1 MSGRFEIWYVHFF
14 APLVCPC
21 EVSCQYLD
29 FCRIHAQKSTK
40 NHYFA
45 VFYSIKT
52 DFLMSG
58 RFEIWYVYFSAPSV
72 CPCTISCQ
80 CLDFCRSHAQKGTK
94 TTIFA
99 VFYSIKTDF
108 LMSGR
113 FEVWYVH
120 FLAPQ
125 VCPCEVSSQCLAFCR
140 THAQKSTKNHFFA
153 VFYSI
158 KTDFPMSG
166 RFEIWYVYF
175 SAPLVCPCKISC
187 QCLDFCRSHAQKG
200 TESHYFAV
208 FYSIKTDFLM
218 SGKFGIWYIHF

>member
-1 MSGRFEIWYVHFF
+1 MCGKLEIWYVHFL
-14 APLVCPC
+14 APIVCPFKI
-21 EVSCQYLD
+21 SCQCLD
-29 FCRIHAQKSTK
+29 FCGSHAQKGTK
-40 NHYFA
+40 NNYFV

-52 DFLMSG
+52 DFPMSG
-58 RFEIWYVYFSAPSV
+58 RFEIWYVYFLAPLV
-72 CPCTISCQ
+72 CPCKLSCQ

-140 THAQKSTKNHFFA
+140 IHAQKSTKNHFFA

-158 KTDFPMSG
+158 KTDFLMSG
-166 RFEIWYVYF
+166 RFEIWDVHF
-175 SAPLVCPCKISC
+175 IPPLVCLCEIST
-187 QCLDFCRSHAQKG
+187 QCLNYFSIHAQISTKKG
-200 TESHYFAV
+200 
-208 FYSIKTDFLM
+208 
-218 SGKFGIWYIHF
+218 HFSAF

>member
-1 MSGRFEIWYVHFF
+1 MSRRFEIWYVYFL

-21 EVSCQYLD
+21 KLSCQCLD
-29 FCRIHAQKSTK
+29 FCRSHAQKGTK
-40 NHYFA
+40 SDYFA

-52 DFLMSG
+52 DFPMSG

-113 FEVWYVH
+113 FEIWDVH
-120 FLAPQ
+120 FIP
-125 VCPCEVSSQCLAFCR
+125 
-140 THAQKSTKNHFFA
+140 
-153 VFYSI
+153 
-158 KTDFPMSG
+158 
-166 RFEIWYVYF
+166 
-175 SAPLVCPCKISC
+175 PLVCLCEIST
-187 QCLDFCRSHAQKG
+187 QCLNYFSIHAQISTKKG
-200 TESHYFAV
+200 IFQHFRAFSQ
-208 FYSIKTDFLM
+208 
-218 SGKFGIWYIHF
+218 KFKYRIFSLLYGHILWGL